1 MAQKVYAQLMTI
13 YHPLEIQFAEFDGKK
28 DWVKF
33 FREHKY
39 ECYPLS
45 LYLYDPLFDC
55 EHTPFTYQ
63 FVGQELTILKNIC
76 QLVAPHIDR
85 IPLEELRIIANDLYK
100 APVTHIMGKISD
112 DARIVLSRLEF
123 KIIENGSNTYV
134 IDQERIL

>member
-13 YHPLEIQFAEFDGKK
+13 YHPTEIQFAEFDSKK

-63 FVGQELTILKNIC
+63 FIGQELIILKNIC
-76 QLVAPHIDR
+76 NLVAPHIDR
-85 IPLEELRIIANDLYK
+85 LAIEDLRTISNALDK
-100 APVTHIMGKISD
+100 APVTHLIGKLHT
-112 DARIVLSRLEF
+112 DARIVLSRLDL
-123 KIIENGSNTYV
+123 KIIENGVNTYV